1 MTVLDLVRRTL
12 LEDNP
17 LDVTLPLVVGVSGG
31 PDSLCVLDCL
41 CRLGFR
47 PVVAHFDHHLRLE
60 SGEDARAV
68 ARMADQRG
76 LDYAGGDGDVTG
88 FMERE
93 HLSVEEAARI
103 LRYRFLFSTARQ
115 IGAQAVV
122 VGHTADD
129 QVETVLMHLLRGAGL
144 GGLKGMQPFGVIKT
158 WDAEIPLA
166 RPLLSA
172 WRSEIEDYCR
182 EQGLQP
188 LLDATNLQVTYYRNR
203 LRHELVPELQRYNP
217 QIKEVISRTAEV
229 LAGDWQVV
237 EQAAGQAWQAVL
249 LEASPAHCVVDRV
262 KLAGLPVGLQRAV
275 LRRML
280 AVLRPGLRD
289 VDFESIER
297 GVAFLS
303 TPTRGRSL
311 ELLQGLRLAWEPD
324 RLILA
329 ESGFRALDPGSPWVA
344 PDTELSL
351 AIPGVVTLAGGWRLE
366 AEWSTPPE
374 EFQSA
379 SPWEAWLDE
388 DRLEL
393 PFTLRPARPG
403 ERFQPFGMQGRS
415 QKLSDFWINAGIPR
429 AQRCGWPLVCSA
441 GRVVWIP
448 GHRVAENAR
457 VTSTTR
463 NVVHLKLNHNPA

>member
-17 LDVTLPLVVGVSGG
+17 LDVSLPLVVGVSGG
-31 PDSLCVLDCL
+31 PDSLCALDCL

-47 PVVAHFDHHLRLE
+47 PVVAHFDHHLRPE

-68 ARMADQRG
+68 AGMAAQHG

-88 FMERE
+88 YMERE
-93 HLSVEEAARI
+93 RLSVEEAARI

-115 IGAQAVV
+115 IGAQVVV

-144 GGLKGMQPFGVIKT
+144 GGLKGMQPFGVIET
-158 WDAEIPLA
+158 WDEAIPLA
-166 RPLLSA
+166 RPLLRV
-172 WRSEIEDYCR
+172 WRSEIEDYCH
-182 EQGLQP
+182 EQGLHP
-188 LLDATNLQVTYYRNR
+188 LLDATNLQVTYFRNR

-217 QIKEVISRTAEV
+217 QVKEVILRTAEV

-237 EQAAGQAWQAVL
+237 EQAAGQAWHSLL

-262 KLAGLPVGLQRAV
+262 KLARLPVGLQRAV

-303 TPTRGRSL
+303 TPTRSRSL
-311 ELLQGLRLAWEPD
+311 ELLRGLCMTWEPD
-324 RLILA
+324 RLVLA
-329 ESGFRALDPGSPWVA
+329 ESGFQALDPGSPWIA

-351 AIPGVVTLAGGWRLE
+351 AVPGVVTLTGGWRLA
-366 AEWSTPPE
+366 AERSMPPE

-388 DRLEL
+388 DRLVL
-393 PFTLRPARPG
+393 PLNLRPARTG

-415 QKLSDFWINAGIPR
+415 QKLSDFWINTGVPK
-429 AQRCGWPLVCSA
+429 AQRHGWPLVYSA
-441 GRVVWIP
+441 EQVVWIP
-448 GHRVAENAR
+448 GHRIAENAR
-457 VTSTTR
+457 VTPSTR
-463 NVVHLKLNHNPA
+463 SVVHLTLNHNPA